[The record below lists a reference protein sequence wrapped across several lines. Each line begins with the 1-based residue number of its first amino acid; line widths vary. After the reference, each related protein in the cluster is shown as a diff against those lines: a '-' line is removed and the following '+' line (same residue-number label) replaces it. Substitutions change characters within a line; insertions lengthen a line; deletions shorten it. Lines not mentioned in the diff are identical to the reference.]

1 MSSVFD
7 KDNEFR
13 RGGLVLIG
21 CFIGLGVAMTALPYY
36 AFGVWT
42 RPWQAEFGWSRAQIA
57 AQQSLAV
64 VIIML
69 VAPIA
74 GKLID
79 RFGIRRLA
87 PLSLA
92 AYGLAYLALSTME
105 GSLAFL
111 YFVTMVYALL
121 GVASAPISF
130 TRAINAF
137 FSKNRGLALGIGL
150 SSSGVTAFM
159 VPRFLN
165 PYVAEE
171 GWRAGIVVIS
181 FIIVASA
188 PIVALLVRDAPAA
201 ENGNATPVPETG
213 ISLSEALRHP
223 TFWKLGAMF
232 LLISTGILGIVPA
245 FIPLLQDAGMTAV
258 EAGSIASILGISVLV
273 GRLAIGFAVDNFFAP
288 FVTAITFSLV
298 ALGCLALGLG
308 GTSFAVL
315 AAITIGFAVGAE
327 VDLIG
332 YYTARYFGLKHYASI
347 YGAQFSIFILGAGI
361 SPILVGRIWD
371 ITGNYDIALW
381 MATALLFLAAAIAL
395 LLPRF
400 APESSGH

>member
-1 MSSVFD
+1 M
-7 KDNEFR
+7 
-13 RGGLVLIG
+13 
-21 CFIGLGVAMTALPYY
+21 
-36 AFGVWT
+36 
-42 RPWQAEFGWSRAQIA
+42 
-57 AQQSLAV
+57 
-64 VIIML
+64 
-69 VAPIA
+69 A

-201 ENGNATPVPETG
+201 ENGDATPVPET
-213 ISLSEALRHP
+213 APACRKPCDTRHSGN
-223 TFWKLGAMF
+223 W
-232 LLISTGILGIVPA
+232 
-245 FIPLLQDAGMTAV
+245 
-258 EAGSIASILGISVLV
+258 
-273 GRLAIGFAVDNFFAP
+273 
-288 FVTAITFSLV
+288 
-298 ALGCLALGLG
+298 
-308 GTSFAVL
+308 
-315 AAITIGFAVGAE
+315 
-327 VDLIG
+327 
-332 YYTARYFGLKHYASI
+332 ARCFC
-347 YGAQFSIFILGAGI
+347 
-361 SPILVGRIWD
+361 
-371 ITGNYDIALW
+371 
-381 MATALLFLAAAIAL
+381 
-395 LLPRF
+395 
-400 APESSGH
+400 